1 MSSSQHTRPLWVG
14 LLACALTPTILLVM
28 ELMAS
33 YERVML
39 PLEVVL
45 IVSLPIS
52 LIATYVVA
60 LPYILWLKRRSLLT
74 SLRICVAGLLVG
86 GAALA
91 AFNFYMNWYPQMR
104 NQSFAMHIALVSA
117 GKGALSGSLLGFIAS
132 VALVFGAGIPIRAS
146 RAVK

>member
-1 MSSSQHTRPLWVG
+1 MSSSQHTRPLWIG

-39 PLEVVL
+39 PVEVIL
-45 IVSLPIS
+45 IVSLPVS

-74 SLRICVAGLLVG
+74 SLRICIAGLLVG
-86 GAALA
+86 ALL
-91 AFNFYMNWYPQMR
+91 WPR
-104 NQSFAMHIALVSA
+104 SIST
-117 GKGALSGSLLGFIAS
+117 
-132 VALVFGAGIPIRAS
+132 
-146 RAVK
+146 